1 VQKRIGVYRKIEKP
15 LHSKGFCFGAGG
27 GTRTHLAL
35 QKIVVGQS
43 LFKCVLHFDLHKDYF
58 NQFFEKTPL
67 K

>member
-1 VQKRIGVYRKIEKP
+1 MHNGKIKNP
-15 LHSKGFCFGAGG
+15 LYIKGFCFGAGG

-35 QKIVVGQS
+35 QKIVVAQS

-58 NQFFEKTPL
+58 NQIFEKTPL